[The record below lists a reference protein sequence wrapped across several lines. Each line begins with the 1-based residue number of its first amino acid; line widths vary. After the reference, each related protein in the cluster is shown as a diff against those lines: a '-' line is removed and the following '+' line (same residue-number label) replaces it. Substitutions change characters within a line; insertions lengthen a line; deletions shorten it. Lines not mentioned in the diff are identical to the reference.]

1 MEKTLDLKKTTKKQ
15 LFELLRNLRGTND
28 HYVLKEN
35 GSFLGVV
42 IAREE
47 YEEYLLRRQA
57 EAQVGLEKVLAKIH
71 SQSDQNISDEDLQKE
86 LDEAIH
92 EMRGVK

>member
-47 YEEYLLRRQA
+47 YEEYLRQRQVK
-57 EAQVGLEKVLAKIH
+57 AQAGFKEFLDKIH
-71 SQSDQNISDEDLQKE
+71 SRTDQDISDDELEKE
-86 LDEAIH
+86 ICDAIH

>member
-1 MEKTLDLKKTTKKQ
+1 MEKTIDLKKTTKK
-15 LFELLRNLRGTND
+15 ELVGLIRTLRGTND
-28 HYVLKEN
+28 HYTLREN
-35 GSFLGVV
+35 GDILAVV

-47 YEEYLLRRQA
+47 YEKYLLQRQA

-71 SQSDQNISDEDLQKE
+71 SQIDQNISNEDLQKE
-86 LDEAIH
+86 IDDAIH

>member
-1 MEKTLDLKKTTKKQ
+1 MEKTIDLKKTQKKE
-15 LFELLRNLRGTND
+15 LFDLLRTLRQTND
-28 HYVLKEN
+28 HYILREN
-35 GSFLGVV
+35 GDFLAVV
-42 IAREE
+42 ITREE
-47 YEEYLLRRQA
+47 YEKFLLRRQA

-71 SQSDQNISDEDLQKE
+71 SQIDQNISDEDLQKQ

>member
-1 MEKTLDLKKTTKKQ
+1 MEKTIDLKKTTKKQ
-15 LFELLRNLRGTND
+15 LFELLRNLRRTND

-35 GSFLGVV
+35 GSFLAVV

-47 YEEYLLRRQA
+47 YEKYLQRRQA
-57 EAQVGLEKVLAKIH
+57 EAQTGLEKFLNKIH
-71 SQSDQNISDEDLQKE
+71 SRIDQSIPDEDLEKE
-86 LDEAIH
+86 IDEAIH